1 MKINELGVLPESNAY
16 FHTPSVMAQHLFFT
30 LNCTGHYFCN
40 EYYAVSRAA
49 YDSFLILYVVRGKGY
64 CYLDNRRV
72 ELHVG
77 SLVILD
83 CYLPQHYGTDSSW
96 EIYWIHFDGRMVR
109 DYYEAIVQS
118 RCQVIL
124 PRNVYHA
131 VHALER
137 IYNMFHVDKR
147 INEALI
153 SKSITAVL
161 TELLVFELPEEGVP
175 EHSARV
181 EEVLSF
187 INEHIDQPLTLE
199 SLAQRVSLSSFYF
212 SRVFKRETG
221 YTLREYLLNTRINA
235 ARFYLR
241 TTHLSLKEIAYRCGY
256 GSDSTFC
263 TTFKRITGM
272 TPLEYRNQR

>member
-83 CYLPQHYGTDSSW
+83 CYLPQRYGTDSSW

-109 DYYEAIVQS
+109 DYY
-118 RCQVIL
+118 
-124 PRNVYHA
+124 
-131 VHALER
+131 
-137 IYNMFHVDKR
+137 
-147 INEALI
+147 
-153 SKSITAVL
+153 
-161 TELLVFELPEEGVP
+161 
-175 EHSARV
+175 
-181 EEVLSF
+181 
-187 INEHIDQPLTLE
+187 
-199 SLAQRVSLSSFYF
+199 
-212 SRVFKRETG
+212 
-221 YTLREYLLNTRINA
+221 
-235 ARFYLR
+235 
-241 TTHLSLKEIAYRCGY
+241 
-256 GSDSTFC
+256 
-263 TTFKRITGM
+263 
-272 TPLEYRNQR
+272 

>member
-1 MKINELGVLPESNAY
+1 M
-16 FHTPSVMAQHLFFT
+16 
-30 LNCTGHYFCN
+30 
-40 EYYAVSRAA
+40 
-49 YDSFLILYVVRGKGY
+49 
-64 CYLDNRRV
+64 
-72 ELHVG
+72 
-77 SLVILD
+77 
-83 CYLPQHYGTDSSW
+83 
-96 EIYWIHFDGRMVR
+96 
-109 DYYEAIVQS
+109 
-118 RCQVIL
+118 
-124 PRNVYHA
+124 
-131 VHALER
+131 
-137 IYNMFHVDKR
+137 
-147 INEALI
+147 
-153 SKSITAVL
+153 
-161 TELLVFELPEEGVP
+161 P

-241 TTHLSLKEIAYRCGY
+241 TTHLSLKEIACRCGY